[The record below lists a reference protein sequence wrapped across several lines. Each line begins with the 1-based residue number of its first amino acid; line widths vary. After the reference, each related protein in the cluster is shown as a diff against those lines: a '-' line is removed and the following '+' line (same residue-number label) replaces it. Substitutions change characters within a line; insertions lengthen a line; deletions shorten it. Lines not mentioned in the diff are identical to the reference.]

1 MISQPEITIV
11 SSTLPLVISVAG
23 VVLSLAS
30 NLIALAYGYG
40 ILNNRVRHL
49 ERAQEQEHERRNKID
64 DEVFGRLRQIETV
77 TPRLEDAAARLEK
90 ITSNGLSAQMRETA
104 DRLTRLEQHCSD
116 VHGGHGKP
124 E

>member
-1 MISQPEITIV
+1 MISTTPQFIEATHGIDWNMWI
-11 SSTLPLVISVAG
+11 SLVA
-23 VVLSLAS
+23 
-30 NLIALAYGYG
+30 NLVALAYGYG
-40 ILNNRVRHL
+40 ILNSRVKGL
-49 ERAQEQEHERRNKID
+49 EKDHDEHRAHRDKTD
-64 DEVFGRLRQIETV
+64 DEIFARLRQIETV